1 MATRIPLFPLGT
13 VLFPGGRI
21 PLKIFETRYVDMVS
35 RSMRESAPFGIVG
48 IISGREVGLTP
59 EFHRVGTT
67 ATIESWDQGADGLL
81 HIVALGAE
89 VFEIVEFSVANDG
102 LALAD
107 VTLRTATPHGQVPLK
122 FAPLRQLL
130 QEIYERQ
137 ADLAPPLPWLWD
149 DADWIAYRLAEIMPV
164 PIEQRVE
171 ALGMSGAEERLALIS
186 AWMEGREI
194 DRDT

>member
-59 EFHRVGTT
+59 ECHRVGTT

-107 VTLRTATPHGQVPLK
+107 VTLRTATPSGQVPLK

>member
-1 MATRIPLFPLGT
+1 LFPLGT

-21 PLKIFETRYVDMVS
+21 PLKIFETRYVDMIS

-48 IISGREVGLTP
+48 IINGREIGLTP

-67 ATIESWDQGADGLL
+67 ATIESWDQGDDGLL

-107 VTLRTATPHGQVPLK
+107 VTLRTASTPGQVPLK

-137 ADLAPPLPWLWD
+137 ADLAPPRPLLWD
-149 DADWIAYRLAEIMPV
+149 DADWVAYRLAEIMPV

-171 ALGMSGAEERLALIS
+171 ALGMPSADERLAFVS
-186 AWMEGREI
+186 AWMEGRGI

>member
-35 RSMRESAPFGIVG
+35 TSMRESAPFGIVG
-48 IISGREVGLTP
+48 IIRGREVGLTP

-67 ATIESWDQGADGLL
+67 ATIESWDQGTDGLL
-81 HIVALGAE
+81 NIVALGVE

-107 VTLRTATPHGQVPLK
+107 VTLRTASTPGQLPPK
-122 FAPLRQLL
+122 FAPLRKLL
-130 QEIYERQ
+130 REIYERQ
-137 ADLAPPLPWLWD
+137 ADLAPPVPWLWD
-149 DADWIAYRLAEIMPV
+149 DADWVAYRLAEIMPV

-171 ALGMSGAEERLALIS
+171 ALEMSSAEELLALIFE
-186 AWMEGREI
+186 WMEGPGI
-194 DRDT
+194 GRDP

>member
-35 RSMRESAPFGIVG
+35 TSMRESAPFGIVG
-48 IISGREVGLTP
+48 IIRGREVGLTP

-67 ATIESWDQGADGLL
+67 ATIESWDQGTDGLL
-81 HIVALGAE
+81 NIVALGVE

-107 VTLRTATPHGQVPLK
+107 VTLRTASTPGQLPPK

-130 QEIYERQ
+130 REIYERQ
-137 ADLAPPLPWLWD
+137 ADLAPPAPWLWD
-149 DADWIAYRLAEIMPV
+149 DADWVAYRLAEIMPV

-171 ALGMSGAEERLALIS
+171 ALEMSSAEELLALIFE
-186 AWMEGREI
+186 WMEGPGI
-194 DRDT
+194 GRDP